1 VNTQDDNKDIQ
12 LLKEE
17 LWNKRIMVE
26 ITMLRSDSV
35 IEKIDLL
42 KKLQ

>member
-1 VNTQDDNKDIQ
+1 MNTQDDNKDIQ